1 VTAVKRSVHALPI
14 ACGRTLI
21 IERQSLGVWTATIV
35 DAGNAAQIE
44 CFTLDGGPGR
54 EATVDDLNSIAES
67 LAADLGPVDSVI
79 FLAEDTG
86 SSKGFEPRLVAGYPL
101 PVWVVHPS
109 SAIASSVPAQYRRVI
124 VLDFR
129 GGGSASLLKRGTFAA
144 IDDLIECDGDLRSLL
159 SRRPHRQVVHR
170 DLLADL
176 VSAHRPGVTAAV
188 AGSTAS
194 VIDPGALRV
203 ESVFALLLHDL
214 EPMLRVLQS
223 FGYDAVVCVST
234 LFSADSVASAFL
246 AEASRIGGDRRVP
259 FILSTR
265 ADRYS
270 GALKCISAAG
280 GSPGVWFAGTVDR
293 PAFSLVT
300 ERSVAYDVR
309 HVSRHIFDLDDT
321 TLARQLDGR
330 QTFAVVDSA
339 VSYHYG
345 PVLKAYAA
353 RHVNLVGELIVDATE
368 AAKSWALVERI
379 CEESLRCG
387 LGREGIIMAVGGGI
401 TLDVAGMAA
410 SIFRRGV
417 RYVRVPTTLVGLID
431 AGVGIKQGV
440 NFASKKNLLGSFY
453 PPFGCVNDPLFLK
466 TLPRRH
472 LACGVAEMIKIAL
485 VCDRRLFEILE
496 SNIGEF
502 LDSHFQEPAAAA
514 DESILRAQL
523 SMLQQLQPN
532 LYEHDLRRWVD
543 FGHTFSPTLELRSR
557 HELAHGE
564 AVALDMVLAT
574 ALAVQRRICHISVLR
589 RMISLYHA
597 AQLPVVNELCSSEVL
612 GVSLH
617 DTRLHRGG
625 NLNLV
630 VPTEVGA
637 GAFLQEVEP
646 SDIDAVA
653 RFVAGVEPALADA

>member
-1 VTAVKRSVHALPI
+1 VKAVKRPSRALPT
-14 ACGRTLI
+14 ACGRALI

-35 DAGNAAQIE
+35 DACDAAQIE
-44 CFTLDGGPGR
+44 CLRLDGGPGR
-54 EATVDDLNSIAES
+54 EATVDDLHSIAES

-86 SSKGFEPRLVAGYPL
+86 STKGLEPRLVAGYPL

-109 SAIASSVPAQYRRVI
+109 SAIASSVPTQYRRFI

-129 GGGSASLLKRGTFAA
+129 GGGSASLLKRGAGAA

-159 SRRPHRQVVHR
+159 SRRPHRQVVHT

-176 VSAHRPGVTAAV
+176 VSAHAPGASAAV
-188 AGSTAS
+188 AGSAAS
-194 VIDPGALRV
+194 ANDPSALRV
-203 ESVFALLLHDL
+203 ESVFAQLLHDL
-214 EPMLRVLQS
+214 EPMLCVLQS

-234 LFSADSVASAFL
+234 LFSSGTVASAFL
-246 AEASRIGGDRRVP
+246 SEASGIGGDRRVP
-259 FILSTR
+259 FILNTC

-270 GALKCISAAG
+270 GALKCVNEAG
-280 GSPGVWFAGTVDR
+280 GSPGVWFAGTIDR

-300 ERSVAYDVR
+300 ERNVAYDVR

-321 TLARQLDGR
+321 TLAKQLAGR
-330 QTFAVVDSA
+330 QTFAVVDCA
-339 VSYHYG
+339 VKEHYG
-345 PVLKAYAA
+345 RALRTYAA
-353 RHVNLVGELIVDATE
+353 RHIDLVGELIVDATE
-368 AAKSWALVERI
+368 AAKSWPLVERI
-379 CEESLRCG
+379 CEEALRCG
-387 LGREGIIMAVGGGI
+387 LGREGIIMAIGGGI
-401 TLDVAGMAA
+401 TLDVTGMAA
-410 SIFRRGV
+410 SIFRRGI

-496 SNIGEF
+496 TNICEF
-502 LDSHFQEPAAAA
+502 LDSHFQEPTAAA

-564 AVALDMVLAT
+564 AVALDMALAT
-574 ALAVQRRICHISVLR
+574 ALAVQRRICHISVLQ
-589 RMISLYHA
+589 RMIRLYHA
-597 AQLPVVNELCSSEVL
+597 AALPVIHELCSSDVL
-612 GVSLH
+612 AASLH
-617 DTRLHRGG
+617 ETRLHRGG

-630 VPTEVGA
+630 VPTDVGA

-646 SDIDAVA
+646 SDIDAAA
-653 RFVAGVEPALADA
+653 RFVAGVEPALAEA

>member
-1 VTAVKRSVHALPI
+1 MKHRAHAPP
-14 ACGRTLI
+14 ASCGRTLI

-35 DAGNAAQIE
+35 EARDAAQIE

-54 EATVDDLNSIAES
+54 EATVDDLCSIAES

-109 SAIASSVPAQYRRVI
+109 SAIASSVPPQHARFVI
-124 VLDFR
+124 LDFR
-129 GGGSASLLKRGTFAA
+129 GGGSASLLKRGAGA
-144 IDDLIECDGDLRSLL
+144 VIDDLIECDGDLRSLL
-159 SRRPHRQVVHR
+159 SRRPHRQVVHT

-176 VSAHRPGVTAAV
+176 ISAPAPGASAAV
-188 AGSTAS
+188 AVSAASAHDTAN
-194 VIDPGALRV
+194 PMRA
-203 ESVFALLLHDL
+203 ENVFAHLLHDL
-214 EPMLRVLQS
+214 EPMLGVLQS

-234 LFSADSVASAFL
+234 LFSSPSVAVAF
-246 AEASRIGGDRRVP
+246 ANEASRLSGDRRVP

-270 GALKCISAAG
+270 GALRCVSAVG
-280 GSPGVWFAGTVDR
+280 RSPGVWFAGTIDR

-300 ERSVAYDVR
+300 ERNIAYDVR
-309 HVSRHIFDLDDT
+309 HVSRHIFDLDDP
-321 TLARQLDGR
+321 TLASQLDGR
-330 QTFAVVDSA
+330 QTFIVVDRA
-339 VSYHYG
+339 VNEQYGRALKSY
-345 PVLKAYAA
+345 AE
-353 RHVNLVGELIVDATE
+353 RHIDLVGELIIDATE
-368 AAKSWALVERI
+368 AEKSWPLVERI
-379 CEESLRCG
+379 CAEALRCG
-387 LGREGIIMAVGGGI
+387 LGREGIMMALGGGI
-401 TLDVAGMAA
+401 TLDVTGMAA
-410 SIFRRGV
+410 SIFRRGI

-472 LACGVAEMIKIAL
+472 IACGVAEMIKIAL

-496 SNIGEF
+496 ANINQF
-502 LDSHFQEPAAAA
+502 VDSHFQKPALAA

-543 FGHTFSPTLELRSR
+543 FGHTFSPTLELSSR

-564 AVALDMVLAT
+564 AVALDMALAT
-574 ALAVQRRICHISVLR
+574 ALAVQRHVCHISVVQ
-589 RMISLYHA
+589 RMIRLYHA
-597 AQLPVVNELCSSEVL
+597 AQLPVIHALCSSDVL
-612 GVSLH
+612 ATSL
-617 DTRLHRGG
+617 DETRLHRGG

-637 GAFLQEVEP
+637 GAFLQDVEP
-646 SDIDAVA
+646 SEIDAAA